1 MIVPIQAIR
10 HVGSSVQP
18 EQSRP
23 PAPDESGSVLE
34 HKLGWWRGRRE
45 GLGEQYSANEHN
57 AVEQKPYSD
66 AEHVLHVA
74 IEQAEQI
81 GSLNPRLADGLNE
94 LGMLYAKQHKYAQAE
109 QLFQCALGVMVAALG
124 PDHPDVAILL
134 KNIGILKASQR
145 EYVEA
150 DLLLRQ
156 ALLQTNR
163 VLGRE
168 HPTVAATMRT
178 IAVCQ
183 AIQGHHGE
191 AERFI
196 RRSLDIGEK
205 TLGPEHS
212 EVAASSRVLA
222 QILCAV
228 DRNIRAY
235 RTESRTQDMRTK
247 CVATTK
253 RM

>member
-1 MIVPIQAIR
+1 MPIQVIR
-10 HVGSSVQP
+10 PVGPSVQQ

-23 PAPDESGSVLE
+23 SAPDKPGSVLE
-34 HKLGWWRGRRE
+34 HKTGWWCDGRE
-45 GLGEQYSANEHN
+45 THGEKYSAKER
-57 AVEQKPYSD
+57 AAIEDEPYSE

-109 QLFQCALGVMVAALG
+109 QMFQRALGVMVAALG

-134 KNIGILKASQR
+134 RNTGILKASQR
-145 EYVEA
+145 EYAEA
-150 DLLLRQ
+150 DLLLKQ

-168 HPTVAATMRT
+168 HPTAAATMRT
-178 IAVCQ
+178 MAVCQ
-183 AIQGHHGE
+183 AIQGHYGE
-191 AERFI
+191 AERCI
-196 RRSLDIGEK
+196 RRSLEIGEK
-205 TLGPEHS
+205 TLGSEHP

-222 QILCAV
+222 QVLYGV
-228 DRNIRAY
+228 HRNAEARHAEVRAQDIS
-235 RTESRTQDMRTK
+235 TESAVTSE
-247 CVATTK
+247 